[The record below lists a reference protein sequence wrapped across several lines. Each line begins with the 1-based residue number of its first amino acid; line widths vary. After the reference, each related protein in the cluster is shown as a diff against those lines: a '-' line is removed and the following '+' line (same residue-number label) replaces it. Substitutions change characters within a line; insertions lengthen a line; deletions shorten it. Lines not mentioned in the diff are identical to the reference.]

1 MSYIKEK
8 AYAKVNLYLDIIKKR
23 SDGYHE
29 VRTVIQTVSLAD
41 ELIFEEKSSGIS
53 VICDS
58 TDLPCTE
65 ENLAYKAAKLL
76 IDYRGI
82 NKGISIT
89 LKKKI
94 PLFAGLGGGSSNA
107 ATTIKSLNK
116 LWHLNLNKEEQL
128 NLAGKLGS
136 DVAFFITGG
145 TVLAE
150 GRGERLVSTL
160 PTPDLWVIILKPD
173 FSIST
178 PWAYSRWKPE
188 MANKNPNFQIFLE
201 NLKKG
206 TFLEK
211 KLLYNS
217 FEDIVENDY
226 PLIKNIK
233 DILRKEG
240 IKDNLL
246 SGSGSAVFGLTKDP
260 KLAQRVEKIF
270 KEKKEI
276 TCFLTKTIKGNY

>member
-1 MSYIKEK
+1 M
-8 AYAKVNLYLDIIKKR
+8 
-23 SDGYHE
+23 
-29 VRTVIQTVSLAD
+29 
-41 ELIFEEKSSGIS
+41 
-53 VICDS
+53 
-58 TDLPCTE
+58 
-65 ENLAYKAAKLL
+65 L

-150 GRGERLVSTL
+150 GRGEKLVSTL

-233 DILRKEG
+233 NILRKEG